1 MYYND
6 NTMKY
11 LLLSVLLSLLVSI
24 PGFSQSSPGNI
35 QIAFLA
41 DVHLQ
46 DLYGTFTDTD
56 YRGIRNPE
64 TGKYTLLR
72 TMGAQLHSTRIFNEN
87 YFAFLTALDDI
98 AGRGIRLVAL
108 PGDYSDDGQPVH
120 IRGLQRILKKYSDQY
135 GIQFFITTGNHD
147 PVGPFRQ
154 EAGKN
159 DFLGQGGQNQVITST
174 KDPVKNA
181 EKDGLPVIV
190 SEDIARSGYKDIMES
205 LKDFGFSP
213 SPEYLYWATPFSN
226 YTPDTYSFEQAKEAA
241 RLQHRMY
248 DVIPGFTVPDA
259 SYVVEP
265 VPGIWLLAIDG
276 DVHIPK
282 DPSAGPS
289 VAENYSGAGT
299 GYKNVLTHKK
309 HLIRWVAEI
318 ASLAREKNKKL
329 IAFSHFPMIDFND
342 DASPLLEKLFD
353 GKKWQLERVP
363 PENVAR
369 TFAAAGLRIHVGGH
383 MHINDTGIRTYE
395 DGNWLVNIQSPSP
408 AAYMPGYKI
417 LNVRKDNR
425 IEVETVSLLQVPEFR
440 TLFPFY
446 SMEYNYLRS
455 SQKPV
460 WDKSILKTE
469 RYSGFTLWHLKE
481 LVRLRFAKD
490 WPERLLDS
498 LQIRNGTD
506 FLYEPVKT
514 GTLTKRALHREVQ
527 KAGLK
532 PGDFRKW
539 DGKDLLLDFYK
550 LRNADVLAL
559 KDIPKE
565 RIAHYNFLAGKYREL
580 PGDTELQNKLKLV
593 FECLYRFTHGA
604 PADHFEID
612 MGSGAVKALKQRKRT
627 D

>member
-1 MYYND
+1 
-6 NTMKY
+6 MKHRI
-11 LLLSVLLSLLVSI
+11 LLSLLVSLVVTI
-24 PGFSQSSPGNI
+24 PGFPQPSPDNVK
-35 QIAFLA
+35 IAFLA

-56 YRGIRNPE
+56 YRGIRHPE
-64 TGKYTLLR
+64 TGKYILLR
-72 TMGAQLHSTRIFNEN
+72 TMGSQLHSTRIFNEN
-87 YFAFLTALDDI
+87 YFAFLSALDDI

-108 PGDYSDDGQPVH
+108 PGDYSDDGQAVH
-120 IRGLQRILKKYSDQY
+120 IRGLQRILKKYSDRY

-159 DFLGQGGQNQVITST
+159 DFLGQGGQNQVITSK
-174 KDPVKNA
+174 KDLVKNT
-181 EKDGLPVIV
+181 EEYGLPLIV
-190 SEDIARSGYKDIMES
+190 SKDIAKSGYKDIMES

-226 YTPDTYSFEQAKEAA
+226 YTPDTYSFQQAQEAA
-241 RLQHRMY
+241 LLQNRTY

-259 SYVVEP
+259 SYIVEP

-282 DPSAGPS
+282 DPSADPS

-309 HLIRWVAEI
+309 HLIRWVEKI
-318 ASLAREKNKKL
+318 AAQAREKNKTL

-342 DASPLLEKLFD
+342 DASPLLEKLFG

-363 PENVAR
+363 PEAVAE
-369 TFAAAGLRIHVGGH
+369 TFAKAGLRIHVGGH

-417 LNVRKDNR
+417 LTIR
-425 IEVETVSLLQVPEFR
+425 EGQPLEAETVSLLEVPEFR
-440 TLFPFY
+440 TLFPLY
-446 SMEYNYLRS
+446 SLEYDYLQDQ
-455 SQKPV
+455 QKPV
-460 WDKSILKTE
+460 WDKSILRTE
-469 RYSGFTLWHLKE
+469 QYSDFTLWHLKE

-490 WPERLLDS
+490 WPEKLYDS
-498 LQIRNGTD
+498 IRIRKGTD
-506 FLYEPVKT
+506 FLSVLPET
-514 GTLTKRALHREVQ
+514 AAFTKKEIHLQ
-527 KAGLK
+527 LQNAGLTSE
-532 PGDFRKW
+532 DFRKW
-539 DGKDLLLDFYK
+539 DGNDLLLDFYK

-559 KDIPKE
+559 KDIPEE
-565 RIAHYNFLAGKYREL
+565 RIAHYNFLAGAYGKL
-580 PGDTELQNKLKLV
+580 SVDTEFLNQLKTV
-593 FECLYRFTHGA
+593 FECLYHFTHGA
-604 PADHFEID
+604 PADRFEIHLD
-612 MGSGAVKALKQRKRT
+612 SGKLKAIK
-627 D
+627 